1 MLTALIL
8 ICSLSSVSDA
18 AACTEQNA
26 VQVLRSPETFASPVA
41 CLMHGQA
48 YLANSEIGRDLN
60 EGETVKVVCKRNRV
74 VAVPPTEAGE
84 ISTGHEVL
92 TQK

>member
-8 ICSLSSVSDA
+8 ICSLSTAPDA
-18 AACTEQNA
+18 AACTEKNA
-26 VQVLRSPETFASPVA
+26 MQVLRSPETFASPVT

-48 YLANSEIGRDLN
+48 YLANSALSRDLN
-60 EGETVKVVCKRNRV
+60 GGETVRVICKPNRV
-74 VAVPPTEAGE
+74 VAVPPEAGE
-84 ISTGHEVL
+84 IGREQEVL

>member
-8 ICSLSSVSDA
+8 ICLLSSVSNGE
-18 AACTEQNA
+18 ACTEQNA
-26 VQVLRSPETFASPVA
+26 VQVLRSPEAFASPVT

-48 YLANSEIGRDLN
+48 YLANSALGRDLN
-60 EGETVKVVCKRNRV
+60 QGETVKVICKPNRV
-74 VAVPPTEAGE
+74 VAVPHESGE
-84 ISTGHEVL
+84 TSAQQEVL